1 MTITLKERL
10 QGVRV
15 DEPREAGGLQVF
27 GLRWEGAGLAYTTLD
42 EGLSRG
48 LLEVTEVN
56 DGGSVPTL
64 KVANKGDTMAFLMAG
79 EQLSGGKQNRV
90 LNASIMVP
98 ARGELPL
105 PVSCVERGRWAYR
118 SARFGSAG
126 SSSHSALR
134 HLMHKHV
141 TASYRDSG
149 QPLSNQGEVW
159 QEVDRKLTESC
170 SDSQTHLLQTAY
182 EDTALV
188 LADVAG
194 RLAPP
199 EGAAGAVFAYGGR
212 IVGFDLFDQPATL
225 TRLWPKLVRAYGIDA
240 HYARDKAPVTREAV
254 EDWLR
259 GAGQAKE
266 EVFKSPGLGQDVRME
281 GPLLVGAG
289 LLVDDRPVHVEVFA
303 QAGPA
308 A

>member
-1 MTITLKERL
+1 MTISLSERL
-10 QGVRV
+10 QCVRV

-27 GLRWEGAGLAYTTLD
+27 GLRWEGGTLGYLTLD

-64 KVANKGDTMAFLMAG
+64 KVANKADTMAFLMAG

-98 ARGELPL
+98 AHGELPI

-141 TASYRDSG
+141 TESYRASG
-149 QPLSNQGEVW
+149 TPTSKQGEVW
-159 QEVDRKLTESC
+159 REVDRKLTESC
-170 SDSQTHLLQTAY
+170 SDAQTHVLQQVY
-182 EDTALV
+182 EDTERV

-194 RLAPP
+194 QLPPP

-212 IVGFDLFDQPATL
+212 IVGFDLFDQPPTL
-225 TRLWPKLVRAYGIDA
+225 ARLWPKLIRAYAIDA
-240 HYARDKAPVTREAV
+240 HYARGAAPVTRDAV
-254 EDWLR
+254 ETWLR
-259 GAGQAKE
+259 GAAGARE
-266 EVFKSPGLGQDVRME
+266 EVFQSPGLGHDVRLE
-281 GPLLVGAG
+281 SPQLVGAG
-289 LLVDDRPVHVEVFA
+289 LLVEDRPVHVEAFA
-303 QAGPA
+303 QPGPA